1 MMYFLSNRG
10 IRQLTD
16 NDEMA
21 KKTRKKTEA
30 RLTGW
35 VGINSKQP
43 LEVNEIVVYI

>member
-1 MMYFLSNRG
+1 LGEFIILYFLSDRG

-21 KKTRKKTEA
+21 KKTHKKTEA

-35 VGINSKQP
+35 AGINSKQS
-43 LEVNEIVVYI
+43 LNLMI